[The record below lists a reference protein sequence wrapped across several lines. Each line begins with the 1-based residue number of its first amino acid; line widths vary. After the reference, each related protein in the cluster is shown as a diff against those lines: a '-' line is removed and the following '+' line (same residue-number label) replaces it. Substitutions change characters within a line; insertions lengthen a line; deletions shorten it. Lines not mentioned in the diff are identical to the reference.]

1 MRAAE
6 PIPEEEFDMLSDA
19 SFPDWEH
26 VAGTAGPFEHDKAE
40 NWGRSEGR
48 LVAIDYSAASGA
60 CAVAGQTVNVGPP
73 TRAQTDKQPVPL
85 EPASETTDVTAKGID
100 STPTEPALYFPHVLV
115 EFA

>member
-1 MRAAE
+1 VPFNCNEVCPARARLSNLYEALAYADSTGARREGLYPVRWCSDNGAVLVMRAAE

-48 LVAIDYSAASGA
+48 LVAIDYSAAS
-60 CAVAGQTVNVGPP
+60 
-73 TRAQTDKQPVPL
+73 
-85 EPASETTDVTAKGID
+85 E
-100 STPTEPALYFPHVLV
+100 LYD
-115 EFA
+115 